1 MIYYVNHVRLML
13 TGIFKHN
20 FHKKRKQVL
29 NKNKVNLSLAF
40 TQKLGY

>member
-1 MIYYVNHVRLML
+1 MIYYVNHVLLML